1 MTIIAHLRPYSVPT
15 LLGDLLVSAGSRPAK
30 EIDIP
35 ASRNIN
41 ERIFLPSNYYVAGL
55 RQKLVLLNAKLAI
68 AWSGDF
74 MQAVDFFSTV
84 DPLRHLNDI
93 DPQQVQSVIDGIDEY
108 RKNKINL
115 IAMVGTSGNCTL
127 ICHRISPP
135 QDFGTISSVACA
147 GSGSQEFLEILKQHA
162 ENIEPLNAG
171 IRIDELA
178 SGFDLNLISALS
190 GEEFVSTL
198 PLQRG
203 WGGGFEIVRLL
214 GGEIQRVRN
223 QLFLNFFVE
232 HQGDEGALW
241 WVPNFRHL
249 DYWQNL
255 TVIQAIEHEV
265 DSSGS
270 FMRGRND
277 VFIVGPPSSESVDM
291 STFSRPG
298 IDQHDAVLTYILL
311 GDRRDSASAVTY
323 AAAYAKP
330 VFRYHVSG
338 ALMNVSFDRM
348 FIDNLI
354 DGLGDMLQK
363 KIVFRGARNR
373 PE

>member
-1 MTIIAHLRPYSVPT
+1 
-15 LLGDLLVSAGSRPAK
+15 LGDLLVSAGSRPAK

-232 HQGDEGALW
+232 H
-241 WVPNFRHL
+241 
-249 DYWQNL
+249 
-255 TVIQAIEHEV
+255 
-265 DSSGS
+265 
-270 FMRGRND
+270 
-277 VFIVGPPSSESVDM
+277 
-291 STFSRPG
+291 
-298 IDQHDAVLTYILL
+298 
-311 GDRRDSASAVTY
+311 
-323 AAAYAKP
+323 
-330 VFRYHVSG
+330 
-338 ALMNVSFDRM
+338 
-348 FIDNLI
+348 
-354 DGLGDMLQK
+354 
-363 KIVFRGARNR
+363 
-373 PE
+373 